1 VSPAAATGAGGNVAL
16 LRATSLS
23 GGYGEADVV
32 REVDL
37 VVSAG
42 ECVALL
48 GPNGAGKSTLLRL
61 LAGILPA
68 SGGGVELRGRPLAQ
82 WRRRE
87 IARVV
92 GLVPQHV
99 NFAFPVT
106 VAEVVEQG
114 RAPHL
119 GAWRPAAPRDH
130 AAVAEALRRVGLAGR
145 EASGVQRLSG
155 GERQLVLLARALAS
169 QPELLLL
176 DEPIAALDIRHQLE
190 FAEILGELVRGGVG
204 AVLVAH
210 DWNFALRLAHRLVV
224 LHHGRVHAT
233 GAPPDVLRPELFRA
247 VFGVEVDTLPRGAG
261 PPLFAP
267 RRVAPEEAGR
277 DGKG

>member
-1 VSPAAATGAGGNVAL
+1 MNASRDSGAPL
-16 LRATSLS
+16 LRASGLC
-23 GGYGEADVV
+23 GGYGRADVV
-32 REVDL
+32 LGVDL
-37 VVSAG
+37 AVSEG
-42 ECVALL
+42 ECIAVL

-68 SGGGVELRGRPLAQ
+68 SAGLVELRGRPLSL

-87 IARVV
+87 AARVV
-92 GLVPQHV
+92 ALVPQGV

-119 GAWRPAAPRDH
+119 GPWRPPSPRDH
-130 AAVAEALRRVGLAGR
+130 AAVSDALARVGLRGR
-145 EASGVQRLSG
+145 ETTGVQRLSG

-169 QPELLLL
+169 QPRLLLL
-176 DEPIAALDIRHQLE
+176 DEPIAALDVRHQLE
-190 FAEILGELVRGGVG
+190 FAEILAGLVREGVG

-224 LHHGRVHAT
+224 LHRGRVRAT
-233 GAPPDVLRPELFRA
+233 GSPAEVLRADLFRT
-247 VFGVEVDTLPRGAG
+247 VFGVEVEILEGRDAGPTVLPRTLA
-261 PPLFAP
+261 
-267 RRVAPEEAGR
+267 RE
-277 DGKG
+277 